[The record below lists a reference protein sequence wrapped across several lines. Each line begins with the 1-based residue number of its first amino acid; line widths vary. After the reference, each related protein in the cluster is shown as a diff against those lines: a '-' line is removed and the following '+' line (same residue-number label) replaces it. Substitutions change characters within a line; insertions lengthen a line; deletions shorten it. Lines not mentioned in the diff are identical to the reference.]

1 MFVENGDEVED
12 QYKVLESL
20 GFKSPKFVWVNNFEE
35 LKKYIWYMSYI
46 NRAYGYLTDGLV
58 IENSQYQYAIRLGAW
73 EEHAM
78 HSFVEGYEENQGM
91 YGTFLKVKCYP
102 ISVEGK
108 TFPRISINNIANI
121 VENNLQVGYP
131 IAFNLR
137 SSANVVLDTT
147 ETAQLQQQWSGRYE
161 AYRDMIRKQN

>member
-1 MFVENGDEVED
+1 
-12 QYKVLESL
+12 
-20 GFKSPKFVWVNNFEE
+20 
-35 LKKYIWYMSYI
+35 
-46 NRAYGYLTDGLV
+46 
-58 IENSQYQYAIRLGAW
+58 
-73 EEHAM
+73 
-78 HSFVEGYEENQGM
+78 M